1 MFPLQK
7 WISSDAKYDYDNNN
21 NDDGDDGD
29 DSDYGYD
36 NNNNILTDHVE
47 EKQL

>member
-7 WISSDAKYDYDNNN
+7 WISSDTKYDDNNNNNN
-21 NDDGDDGD
+21 NDD
-29 DSDYGYD
+29 DYND
-36 NNNNILTDHVE
+36 NNNNNILTDHVE

>member
-7 WISSDAKYDYDNNN
+7 WISSDAKCDDNNN
-21 NDDGDDGD
+21 NNDYDDDD
-29 DSDYGYD
+29 D

-47 EKQL
+47 EKQF